1 MLRKLTPL
9 AGAVLLLAGSAS
21 ANSLGLVRSNA
32 TYSVNRASTVLTG
45 SADRPLLLN
54 SGDEIR
60 SGAGL
65 LKIEGLDGQ
74 TVLLDENSALKV
86 HEDAVNLQKGRVAVA
101 MPPTTASSVEV
112 YDLAVTP
119 VDDPTMTAQH
129 GNLGVGTIS
138 ENEIEVYSQGRMFKI
153 NSVPDGNQIAVLGAG
168 DGMRLVKD
176 AMGTW
181 KPIVPLMQD
190 EAGEKDAAADPEE
203 TKRRRGG
210 FWIFPS
216 TAVGV
221 AVIGGGAVA
230 AGIVGYSVYESNND
244 DGDNNDDEENE
255 EGSRSHEDTRDDD
268 DDDDDEERPPSSPPK
283 PTPTVRPTPTQPTPT
298 ETPSPTPSQT
308 PIETQF
314 L

>member
-1 MLRKLTPL
+1 MLRKLTPI

-32 TYSVNRASTVLTG
+32 SYSVNRAATVLNG

-74 TVLLDENSALKV
+74 TVLLDENSSLKV
-86 HEDAVNLQKGRVAVA
+86 REDAVNLQKGRVAVA
-101 MPPTTASSVEV
+101 MPPTTASRVEV

-119 VDDPTMTAQH
+119 VDDPTSTAQH

-153 NSVPDGNQIAVLGAG
+153 NSVPDGSQIAVLGAG

-230 AGIVGYSVYESNND
+230 AGVVGYTVYDNNKDDSSNNND
-244 DGDNNDDEENE
+244 DNNDNNEEP
-255 EGSRSHEDTRDDD
+255 SRSHEDTSDDD
-268 DDDDDEERPPSSPPK
+268 DDDDREPSSPSK
-283 PTPTVRPTPTQPTPT
+283 PTPTVRPTPTQATPT